1 MTHLINNG
9 ETTNGETKTEEPYIP
24 SLDRIEDKLSY
35 FLGKLVEHH
44 VSKKYIW
51 LERHIV
57 TLVDTRAKPV
67 VLVTDQLESELD
79 ELKSKTDDFMD
90 RDQVRELITEMN
102 AERDSE
108 RDDAVDS
115 SAYVKIEDLES
126 TVKEY
131 VEKYNLIDADAGRD
145 LIRDFINSGEIS
157 IAIDDATFS
166 IEA

>member
-1 MTHLINNG
+1 MTHIITNG
-9 ETTNGETKTEEPYIP
+9 ETTNGETKTDEPYIP

-44 VSKKYIW
+44 VKKA
-51 LERHIV
+51 
-57 TLVDTRAKPV
+57 VDAKLQAV
-67 VLVTDQLESELD
+67 VLVTDQLEAELD

-102 AERDSE
+102 AERNGE
-108 RDDAVDS
+108 QDDAVDS

-126 TVKEY
+126 TVKEH

-157 IAIDDATFS
+157 IAIDEATFS